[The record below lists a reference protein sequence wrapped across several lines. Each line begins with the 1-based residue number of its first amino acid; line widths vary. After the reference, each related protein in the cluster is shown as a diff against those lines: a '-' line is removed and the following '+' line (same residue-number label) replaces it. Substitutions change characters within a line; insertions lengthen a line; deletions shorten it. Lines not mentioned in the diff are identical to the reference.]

1 MPRLRA
7 YTKNARTAQVVK
19 DLVKHGMSQASMAR
33 AKGITQQAVSN
44 AVRRPEVQIALA
56 KLNEKALAKA
66 GASLTK
72 VYKRINE
79 ALNAKVVSN
88 TKAGAYL
95 TDIADADL
103 RLKAAIECLE
113 LTGRK
118 RTTANSDDI
127 TKPTEIHIHYGHRR
141 PDISAVRQES

>member
-1 MPRLRA
+1 
-7 YTKNARTAQVVK
+7 
-19 DLVKHGMSQASMAR
+19 MAR